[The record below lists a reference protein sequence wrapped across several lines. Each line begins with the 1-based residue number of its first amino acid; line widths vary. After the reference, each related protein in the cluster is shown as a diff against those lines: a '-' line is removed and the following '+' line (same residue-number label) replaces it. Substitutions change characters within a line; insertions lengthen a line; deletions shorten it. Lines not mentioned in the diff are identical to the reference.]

1 MAVYQYFLA
10 VVPKQGIEKKHD
22 LIPNEIRVST
32 ETGFFESDAE
42 IYWKEVKM
50 KADNIVSKVDLIV
63 ERAKWGNDKT
73 SINWKTYTDQV
84 DNDASIYLNEESLT
98 IKEFSF
104 RADLREKDF
113 AFLKNMIELGKENG
127 WMFMDRKGK
136 LMKPD
141 FEEIKNSI
149 QNSDA
154 HGFLK
159 DPIKFLENIDK
170 EKK

>member
-22 LIPNEIRVST
+22 SIPNEIGVNM
-32 ETGFFESDAE
+32 ETDFFESDTE
-42 IYWKEVKM
+42 IYWKEVEM
-50 KADNIVSKVDLIV
+50 KADDIVSKIDLIV
-63 ERAKWGNDKT
+63 KRAKWGDNKT
-73 SINWKTYTDQV
+73 RINWKTYTDQI
-84 DNDASIYLNEESLT
+84 DNDVAIYLNEESLT
-98 IKEFSF
+98 IKDFSF

-113 AFLKNMIELGKENG
+113 TFLKNMIELGKENG

-136 LMKPD
+136 LMEPD
-141 FEEIKNSI
+141 FEVIKSSI

-154 HGFLK
+154 HRFLK
-159 DPIKFLENIDK
+159 DPIEFLKNIDN